1 MSCFSRLI
9 GDVVGLGNPIVSIDL
24 GNRKRD
30 FEVVLCL
37 IIFFFFFFFP
47 FYTFFFFL
55 IKGIG
60 KSLSLI
66 ISFSC

>member
-9 GDVVGLGNPIVSIDL
+9 GNVVGLGNPIVSIDL

-47 FYTFFFFL
+47 FYTFFFLNQGNRKEL
-55 IKGIG
+55 IFNHFI
-60 KSLSLI
+60 
-66 ISFSC
+66 

>member
-55 IKGIG
+55 NQGNRKE
-60 KSLSLI
+60 LI
-66 ISFSC
+66 FNHFI